1 MPPPFQGGGIKKLWK
16 ACQPRASPARSMSAV
31 RRGSL
36 IVERR
41 DGHLNQSD
49 LPAYVRRKSKIMSL
63 YHKCPKCG
71 VFGVPGEHKCDQE
84 RTSNTQSSTQ
94 SKTQSSSSASASSSS
109 DIDWTEL
116 FSYLLLWLCIV
127 LVVYSMLWGREGLWG
142 EEGYFAEKEKERA
155 AEYEERCGGCPPERP
170 IYYGNESRT
179 LIIDKQNRY
188 EAEIRSCESRGC
200 RM

>member
-1 MPPPFQGGGIKKLWK
+1 VGFKRIPANHRPFTVGVGSATNPTWFMPPPFQGGGIKKLWK

-94 SKTQSSSSASASSSS
+94 SQTQSSSSASASTSSDGDGSGSSS
-109 DIDWTEL
+109 SSEWRE
-116 FSYLLLWLCIV
+116 SYKAKPV
-127 LVVYSMLWGREGLWG
+127 
-142 EEGYFAEKEKERA
+142 
-155 AEYEERCGGCPPERP
+155 
-170 IYYGNESRT
+170 ESVWS
-179 LIIDKQNRY
+179 
-188 EAEIRSCESRGC
+188 E
-200 RM
+200 

>member
-1 MPPPFQGGGIKKLWK
+1 
-16 ACQPRASPARSMSAV
+16 
-31 RRGSL
+31 
-36 IVERR
+36 
-41 DGHLNQSD
+41 
-49 LPAYVRRKSKIMSL
+49 
-63 YHKCPKCG
+63 
-71 VFGVPGEHKCDQE
+71 
-84 RTSNTQSSTQ
+84 
-94 SKTQSSSSASASSSS
+94 
-109 DIDWTEL
+109 L